1 VKGSFGALVAR
12 GLWRA
17 LSDRTAIIGGLLA
30 VTVLAV
36 AGPAASFNVFASGAD
51 TATRAAKLRLYG
63 WNYTSSFDFLM
74 VALGFALGANQI
86 AGDIKAG
93 TLFGVLARPVS
104 RGKVFLA
111 GWSVSALLLV
121 GLEIPRSAFLIGT
134 ASWLEGRLD
143 PLHLLGA
150 LAVVSGAWLALASL
164 AALGT
169 VLTPTYAILAGLL
182 GVIAGNL
189 AFHQEIRI
197 GAWMLDTVGV
207 LLPLPWGQ
215 ERIVGDALTGASS
228 HAGPIVEVI
237 AYRLAWTALL
247 LFLGSLAFS
256 RRDIA
261 PRV

>member
-1 VKGSFGALVAR
+1 MKGSFGALVAR

-36 AGPAASFNVFASGAD
+36 AGPVASFNVFASGAD

-63 WNYTSSFDFLM
+63 WNNTSLFDYLM

-164 AALGT
+164 GT

-228 HAGPIVEVI
+228 HAAPIVEVI